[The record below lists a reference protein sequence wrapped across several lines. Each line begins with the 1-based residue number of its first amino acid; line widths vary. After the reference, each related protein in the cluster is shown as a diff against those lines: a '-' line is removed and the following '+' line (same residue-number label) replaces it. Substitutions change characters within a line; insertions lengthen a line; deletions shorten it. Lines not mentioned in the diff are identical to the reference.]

1 MDPVGPGEE
10 SSSVDRELRRRA
22 EGLLRGEKS
31 ATEPATALEASA
43 LLHELR
49 VREIELEMQNEELRR
64 AQEELGASR
73 AKYFELFDLAPVG
86 YVTLDEAGLIR
97 EANLTAAGLLGAK
110 RERLAGKPLDTFVL
124 AEDRDLLYRCHHLA
138 VGGEHQVCEL
148 RLCVGG
154 EQRWVRLEEAL
165 IESEGD
171 AAAVFSIAM
180 SDVTAQKVAEDART
194 RIAAVVDSSEDAI
207 LTKTLEGEIVTWN
220 AGAERIYGY
229 APEEIIG
236 RPVSVL
242 TPPDSDEQL
251 AMLLGRIA
259 RGTPV
264 EHYETVRLRKDG
276 TPVDVSLSISPIRDA
291 GGAIIGAATIARD
304 VSARHRAEE
313 ALREVEERY
322 ASLFANMLEGVA
334 YCRMLYDEDGR
345 PADFV
350 YLQVNPAFERL
361 TGLADVIGKR
371 FNELIPTAQA
381 ETPELLETYGRVAR
395 TGEPAEFDIDFT
407 PLDLYLHVTVF
418 RPEPDHFVAVFAD
431 VGEQKRAALALRE
444 SEARYRGYFE
454 QSLVGVAVSSPE
466 KGWLDVNE
474 ATCELL
480 GYGRE
485 ELSRL
490 TWAELTHPDDLAAD
504 LTQFERVVA
513 GEVDGYRLEK
523 RFLRKD
529 GAVVDVD
536 MSVRCARTPDGS
548 VDYFLALLADVT
560 ERKEAEAALR
570 ASEEQNR
577 ALFENMAQGVVY
589 QDAEGHI
596 TAANSAAERILG
608 LSLAQMQGVT
618 STDPRWRT
626 VREDGSDFPGEEH
639 PAMVA
644 LRTGQPVHDVVCGVF
659 NPADEAYHWIKVSAA
674 PQFGPGEEAPYQ
686 VFATFEDVTEIRAA
700 ADALREGEERYRSLF
715 ESLTEGVALHEL
727 VLDEEDAPAD
737 YRILAVNP
745 AFTAQTGMSA
755 EAVCGKLASEAYGG
769 GQAPFLEQYAGAT
782 LSGEPARFQEHFAPL
797 GRDFDITAVRQSEG
811 HFATL
816 FEDVTERRRA
826 EQALREATDRLALAT
841 RAGGVGV
848 WDWDLATDVLTWD
861 EQMFALYGIR
871 REQFAGAYE
880 AWQAGLHPD
889 DRERGDAEVQ
899 AALRGE
905 KEYDTEFRVLLPDGS
920 VHDIR
925 ALAQV
930 QRDEAGAP
938 THIIGTNWDIT
949 ERKRAEED
957 VRRLNE
963 ELEER
968 VVRRTAQLEAANKEL
983 EAFVYSAAHDLR
995 APLRAIDGFSQ
1006 MVFDDAGEK
1015 LSAADREHLQRAR
1028 AAAQRMALL
1037 IDALMGLA
1045 RASRQEMLIEE
1056 VDVSALASAVVAE
1069 LAEAE
1074 PGRAV
1079 TTVVA
1084 PGMRARAD
1092 AALLRSILGNLL
1104 SNAWKF
1110 TSKHERAR
1118 IEVGLTDAGGE
1129 QAFFVRDDGAGFDP
1143 AYAAH
1148 LFGAFQRMHE
1158 AGLFEGDGIGLATV
1172 QRLVNRQGGRVWA
1185 EAAVETGATFYF
1197 TLPGVTGAV

>member
-1 MDPVGPGEE
+1 MDPAKLGEE
-10 SSSVDRELRRRA
+10 TSSVDRELRRRA
-22 EGLLRGEKS
+22 EGFLRGEAS
-31 ATEPATALEASA
+31 SMEPSTALEASA

-49 VREIELEMQNEELRR
+49 VHQIELEMQNEELRR
-64 AQEELGASR
+64 AQEELGDSR

-86 YVTLDEAGLIR
+86 YVTLDDNGTIR
-97 EANLTAAGLLGAK
+97 EANLTAAGLLGAE
-110 RERLAGKPLDTFVL
+110 RERLAGKPLGTFIF
-124 AEDRDLLYRCHHLA
+124 AEDQDLLYRCHKLA
-138 VGGEHQVCEL
+138 AEGEHQVCEP
-148 RLCVGG
+148 RLAAAG
-154 EQRWVRLEEAL
+154 EPRWIRLEETL
-165 IESEGD
+165 IEAESDED
-171 AAAVFSIAM
+171 VIFSVAM
-180 SDVTAQKVAEDART
+180 SDVTAQKLGEEARA
-194 RIAAVVDSSEDAI
+194 RLSAVVDSSDDAI

-220 AGAERIYGY
+220 EGAERLYGY
-229 APEEIIG
+229 AAEEVIG
-236 RPVSVL
+236 RSVSVL

-251 AMLLGRIA
+251 AMLLGRIS

-276 TPVDVSLSISPIRDA
+276 TPVDVSLSVSPIRDA
-291 GGAIIGAATIARD
+291 SGAIIGAATIARD
-304 VSARHRAEE
+304 VSARHRAEQ
-313 ALREVEERY
+313 ALHESEERY
-322 ASLFANMLEGVA
+322 RALFANMFEGVA
-334 YCRMLYDEDGR
+334 YCRMLYDEAGR
-345 PADFV
+345 PDDFV

-361 TGLADVIGKR
+361 TGLTGVERKR
-371 FNELIPTAQA
+371 VTEVIPTIKA

-395 TGEPAEFDIDFT
+395 TGEPTEFDIDFT
-407 PLDLYLHVTVF
+407 PLDLSLHVTVF

-454 QSLVGVAVSSPE
+454 QSLVGVAVTSPE
-466 KGWLDVNE
+466 KGWLDANE

-480 GYGRE
+480 GYARE
-485 ELSRL
+485 ELFQL

-504 LTQFERVVA
+504 LAQFERVLA
-513 GEVDGYRLEK
+513 GEIHGYRLEK

-536 MSVRCARTPDGS
+536 MSVRCARAPDGT

-570 ASEEQNR
+570 ASEERNR
-577 ALFENMAQGVVY
+577 TLFENMAQGVVY

-596 TAANSAAERILG
+596 TAANPAAERILG

-626 VREDGSDFPGEEH
+626 VREDGSDLPGEEH

-644 LRTGQPVHDVVCGVF
+644 LRTGQPVHDVVFGVF
-659 NPADEAYHWIKVSAA
+659 NPADEAYHWIKVGAV
-674 PQFGPGEEAPYQ
+674 PQFGPGDEAPYQ

-727 VLDEEDAPAD
+727 VLDEQDAPAD

-745 AFTAQTGMSA
+745 AFTAQTGLSGD
-755 EAVCGKLASEAYGG
+755 AVCGKLASEVYGS
-769 GQAPFLEQYAGAT
+769 GQAPFLERYVGAT

-848 WDWDLATDVLTWD
+848 WDLDLATDVLTWD

-905 KEYDTEFRVLLPDGS
+905 KEFDTEFRVLWPDGS

-930 QRDEAGAP
+930 QRDEAGAA
-938 THIIGTNWDIT
+938 TRVIGTNWDIT
-949 ERKRAEED
+949 ERRRAEED

-968 VVRRTAQLEAANKEL
+968 VLTRTAQLEAANKEL

-995 APLRAIDGFSQ
+995 APLRAIDGFSH
-1006 MVFDDAGEK
+1006 MVVEDAGEK
-1015 LSAADREHLQRAR
+1015 LSSEDRDHLARVR
-1028 AAAQRMALL
+1028 AAAQRMAVL
-1037 IDALMGLA
+1037 IDGMLGLA
-1045 RASRQEMLIEE
+1045 HVTRQEMQLED
-1056 VDVSALASAVVAE
+1056 VDVSALAAEVLAE

-1074 PGRAV
+1074 PGREVEA
-1079 TTVVA
+1079 VVA
-1084 PGMRARAD
+1084 PGLRATAD
-1092 AALLRSILGNLL
+1092 ATLLRAILANLL
-1104 SNAWKF
+1104 GNAWKF
-1110 TSKHERAR
+1110 TNKHESAL
-1118 IEVGLTDAGGE
+1118 IEVGVTDAEGE
-1129 QAFFVRDDGAGFDP
+1129 RAFFVRDDGAGFDS

-1158 AGLFEGDGIGLATV
+1158 ATQFEGDGIGLATV
-1172 QRLVNRQGGRVWA
+1172 QRLVTRHGGRVWA
-1185 EAAVETGATFYF
+1185 EAEVEQGATFYF
-1197 TLPGVTGAV
+1197 TLPGAAAAT